1 MNSKKESFSLVNF
14 IMLTLAGI
22 INAVGVNMFLAPVNL
37 FDSGFSGTSMLLW
50 QISPLSLS
58 IYLIILNF
66 PFFIYGYKKQGICF
80 TIYSLYTVT
89 IYSLSSFIINDVLP
103 IEVSSFSPFAGD
115 DLFLCAI
122 FGGLISGI
130 GSGLTIRFGGAI
142 DGVEVL
148 AVIFAKRIG
157 ITVGTFVMI
166 YNVFLYIMAGILLN
180 SWILPLYSI
189 VTYFAGLKTIDFIVE
204 GFDKEKAAMIIT
216 TKAQEISER
225 LSEEFGS
232 GITII
237 SAHGYYS
244 SESKEI
250 IYFVLNRFQISR
262 LRRIVNE
269 EDKYAFIS
277 ISEVSDVFSTSTKK

>member
-1 MNSKKESFSLVNF
+1 MKTKKESFSIICFL
-14 IMLTLAGI
+14 MLTLAGA
-22 INAVGVNMFLAPVNL
+22 INAIGVNMFLAPVNL
-37 FDSGFSGTSMLLW
+37 FDSGFSGTSMLL
-50 QISPLSLS
+50 SHLSTVSLS

-66 PFFIYGYKKQGICF
+66 PFFLYGYKKQGIAF
-80 TIYSLYTVT
+80 TVYSLYAVLIYSLA
-89 IYSLSSFIINDVLP
+89 SFIINDVLP
-103 IEVSSFSPFAGD
+103 VDVSTLSPFAGE

-122 FGGLISGI
+122 FGGLISGV

-166 YNVFLYIMAGILLN
+166 YNIILYITAGIFQN

-189 VTYFAGLKTIDFIVE
+189 VTYFSGIKAIDFIVE
-204 GFDKEKAAMIIT
+204 GIDKEKAAMIIT
-216 TKAQEISER
+216 TKAHEISSR
-225 LSEEFGS
+225 LSDEFGS
-232 GITII
+232 GITIMN
-237 SAHGYYS
+237 AHGYYS

-250 IYFVLNRFQISR
+250 IYFVLNRFQISK
-262 LRRIVNE
+262 LRKIVNE
-269 EDKYAFIS
+269 EDKSAFIS

>member
-1 MNSKKESFSLVNF
+1 MNSKKEKFSFVNF
-14 IMLTLAGI
+14 IMLTFAGI
-22 INAVGVNMFLAPVNL
+22 INAIGVNMFLAPVNL
-37 FDSGFSGTSMLLW
+37 YDSGFSGTSMLLS
-50 QISPLSLS
+50 QISSVSLS
-58 IYLIILNF
+58 IYLILINF

-80 TIYSLYTVT
+80 TLYSLYAVLIYSLA
-89 IYSLSSFIINDVLP
+89 SFVINDIIP
-103 IEVSSFSPFAGD
+103 IDVSAFSPFAGD

-122 FGGLISGI
+122 FGGLISGV

-148 AVIFAKRIG
+148 AVIFAKNIG

-166 YNVFLYIMAGILLN
+166 YNSLLYIVAGIFLK

-216 TKAQEISER
+216 TKAKQISAR

-237 SAHGYYS
+237 DAHGYYS
-244 SESKEI
+244 SENKEI

-262 LRRIVNE
+262 LRKIVNE
-269 EDKYAFIS
+269 EDNLAFIS
-277 ISEVSDVFSTSTKK
+277 ISEVSEVFSKGIKK